1 MFSTMSRIWP
11 KRRRQKKPEP
21 PLLPEEEDDK
31 KNGNENGDPGL
42 EYKEEGSPWCVLLSR
57 GSPPLLRDERC
68 IGGWGI
74 FDLYYTSK
82 VIYKLKGGTTPPL
95 ARKCKDDSRIYEH
108 STRGFIIYKFDQWYY
123 D

>member
-42 EYKEEGSPWCVLLSR
+42 EYKEEGSP
-57 GSPPLLRDERC
+57 
-68 IGGWGI
+68 
-74 FDLYYTSK
+74 
-82 VIYKLKGGTTPPL
+82 
-95 ARKCKDDSRIYEH
+95 
-108 STRGFIIYKFDQWYY
+108 
-123 D
+123 